1 MYDSIFDDI
10 RHVATLS
17 ELKEVCVTSRYD
29 RKDGVVVSKESLL
42 LDYLEVISGLELER
56 VVKLSNLIQR
66 RCVAV
71 VSKQDI
77 LDATGLKGKR
87 SAMDFFN
94 KMEKVGVLR
103 LEFPEGKNNKY
114 SDRRRVV
121 FNPWLFWKG
130 CYRKRREYRREWN
143 KKRGLP
149 M

>member
-10 RHVATLS
+10 QHVATLS

-29 RKDGVVVSKESLL
+29 RKESLVVSKESLL

-66 RCVAV
+66 RCVATIT
-71 VSKQDI
+71 KQDI
-77 LDATGLKGKR
+77 LDVSGLKGKR
-87 SAMDFFN
+87 SVIDFFN

-103 LEFPEGKNNKY
+103 LEYPEGKNNKY
-114 SDRRRVV
+114 SERRRLI

-130 CYRKRREYRREWN
+130 CYRKRREYRKEWN

-149 M
+149 Y